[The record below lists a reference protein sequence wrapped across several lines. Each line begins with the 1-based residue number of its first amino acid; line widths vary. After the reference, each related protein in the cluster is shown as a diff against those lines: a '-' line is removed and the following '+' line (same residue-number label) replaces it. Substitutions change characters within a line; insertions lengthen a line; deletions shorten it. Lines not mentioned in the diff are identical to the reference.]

1 LGLIEFNRRRLERC
15 KVNEL
20 SLDEQLRCSIMR
32 VFLFVPTQRKVKIW
46 FYSSR
51 SRTSAQCIRLN
62 IFRHTIDLKKIYFVG
77 LLFEGGY
84 FIVAPVNRLI
94 RSLTAIH
101 FIPEC
106 TASPI
111 FSPLSRKKGKACYM
125 PTPAEA

>member
-62 IFRHTIDLKKIYFVG
+62 IFHHTIEKKYFVD
-77 LLFEGGY
+77 LLFERGY
-84 FIVAPVNRLI
+84 FILAPVNRLI

-101 FIPEC
+101 FILEC